1 MVLFTAL
8 GTLSVSD
15 GDRAWAPSSPKLRQI
30 LALLLSR
37 ANHVVTFEAMMEEL
51 WDADRPKTALTTAQT
66 YVYQLRKAICREVS
80 PEVMPLTRPSG
91 YLLPLGP
98 EQRFDVQV
106 FQDLAGEGRRLLLEG
121 AYEQASRQLSRAL
134 DLWAGEP
141 MADVPCGP
149 LLTAYAVHLEEQ
161 RLHALE
167 LRIEADL
174 RLGRHRELI
183 GELKSLVTVHPHH
196 EWFHGRLISALTRSG
211 RRSEALQA
219 YRTVRAILSD
229 DLGLDPSQ
237 ELQELQ
243 QAVLTTGSTPARW
256 AV

>member
-1 MVLFTAL
+1 MVRCTVL
-8 GTLSVSD
+8 GTVTVSE
-15 GDRAWAPSSPKLRQI
+15 GSKVWTPSSPKLRQI

-37 ANHVVTFEAMMEEL
+37 ADQVVTFESLMEEL
-51 WDADRPKTALTTAQT
+51 WDAGRPKTALTTAQT
-66 YVYQLRKAICREVS
+66 YVYQLRKAIDRELS
-80 PEVMPLTRPSG
+80 GEVTLLTRPFG

-98 EQRFDVQV
+98 QQLDVRL
-106 FQDLAGEGRRLLLEG
+106 FQHLASEGRRLLHDRS
-121 AYEQASRQLSRAL
+121 YEEASWQLSRAL

-141 MADVPCGP
+141 MADVPRGP
-149 LLTAYAVHLEEQ
+149 LLTAYAVHLGEQ

-167 LRIEADL
+167 LRIEADM

-219 YRTVRAILSD
+219 YRNVRTILSD

-243 QAVLTTGSTPARW
+243 QAVLTNGSAPALR